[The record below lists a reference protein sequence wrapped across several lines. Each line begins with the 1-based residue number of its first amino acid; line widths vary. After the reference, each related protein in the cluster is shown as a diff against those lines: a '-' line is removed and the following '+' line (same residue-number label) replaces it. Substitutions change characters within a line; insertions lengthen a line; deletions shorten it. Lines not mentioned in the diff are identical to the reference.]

1 MARGRR
7 KCPENGHRVHA
18 GRILIAMANSDGL
31 VVPVAIGDGEAIC
44 EKDQI
49 KPATLENTCDLDVV
63 LGRKERHG
71 MRRVAPQRV
80 AVRHRTC
87 DQETRKVHST
97 PALAHDA
104 TRLSLGRWRTARNQ
118 KASRERNSEQRLRV
132 YLTSSINIIEYQSCR
147 HQDPGELVSRSWRSR
162 SAYRILKLHD
172 GFIVLNHYGAIPF

>member
-7 KCPENGHRVHA
+7 KCPQNGHRVHA

-31 VVPVAIGDGEAIC
+31 VVPVAIRDGETIC

-49 KPATLENTCDLDVV
+49 KPATLENACDLDVV

-80 AVRHRTC
+80 AVRHRAC

-97 PALAHDA
+97 PALAHAA
-104 TRLSLGRWRTARNQ
+104 TRLSLGRWRTASSESVKGAQQRA
-118 KASRERNSEQRLRV
+118 ASPLLLNIV
-132 YLTSSINIIEYQSCR
+132 YKYYRIPASPTSS
-147 HQDPGELVSRSWRSR
+147 SW
-162 SAYRILKLHD
+162 
-172 GFIVLNHYGAIPF
+172 